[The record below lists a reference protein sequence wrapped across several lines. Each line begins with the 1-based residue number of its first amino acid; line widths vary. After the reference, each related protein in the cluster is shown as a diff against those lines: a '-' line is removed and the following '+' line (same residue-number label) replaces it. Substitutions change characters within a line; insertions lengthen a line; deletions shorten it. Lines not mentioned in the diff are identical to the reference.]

1 MFALGLIIGFLA
13 GFFLGGTIAV
23 ISSANW
29 EEITNFF
36 SGKK

>member
-1 MFALGLIIGFLA
+1 MVLGIIIGFLA
-13 GFFLGGTIAV
+13 GFFFGGVIAV
-23 ISSANW
+23 VSAANW